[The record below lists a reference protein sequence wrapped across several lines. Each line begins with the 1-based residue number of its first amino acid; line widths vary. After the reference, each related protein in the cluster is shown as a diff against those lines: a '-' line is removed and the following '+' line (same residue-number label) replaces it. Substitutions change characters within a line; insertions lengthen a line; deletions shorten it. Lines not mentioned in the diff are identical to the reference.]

1 MWLSVQSVKPKATP
15 TPSAERRRGWQSDMR
30 VVGGGSLLA
39 GLLIGWLL
47 LGWWLVPVQWVN
59 AGPVQLN
66 PVYQTLWV
74 QMAAD
79 SYSVTLNEED
89 ARNRIGL
96 LQDQSEVALKRALGN
111 TQGSQ
116 QARIADLQV
125 VIENTPAKP
134 ATAAPAAANTSRGV
148 ILSAVVAVM
157 VLVGAGGFVAWSRMS
172 TPREAARREKVQPQV
187 RQLTPARVDTPARA
201 APAGAA
207 APNAPAADRSVE
219 RGPPIARFMTTYM
232 YGDDMYDDSFSI
244 DDANGDFLGECGV
257 GVCETIGV
265 GDPKKVAAFEV
276 WLFDK
281 NDVRTVT
288 KVLLSQSGFADN
300 TMRGRVTPKGDPAVA
315 KTGETLILETN
326 MLHVSVRVVDM
337 NYGSGPLPPETF
349 FNTLTVELTAWKKK

>member
-1 MWLSVQSVKPKATP
+1 MWLSVQSVKPKAARP
-15 TPSAERRRGWQSDMR
+15 PSAERSRAWLGDMR
-30 VVGGGSLLA
+30 IVIGGALLA
-39 GLLIGWLL
+39 GLLVGWML

-96 LQDQSEVALKRALGN
+96 LQEQSANALKRALGN

-125 VIENTPAKP
+125 VIENAPAKP
-134 ATAAPAAANTSRGV
+134 AANASASAAISMGVVLPAV
-148 ILSAVVAVM
+148 LAVM
-157 VLVGAGGFVAWSRMS
+157 VLVGAVGFVAWSRMRV
-172 TPREAARREKVQPQV
+172 PREAARREKVQPQV
-187 RQLTPARVDTPARA
+187 RQLTPVKADPPPPVVAS
-201 APAGAA
+201 APST
-207 APNAPAADRSVE
+207 DRTVE
-219 RGPPIARFMTTYM
+219 RGAPIARFMTTYM
-232 YGDDMYDDSFSI
+232 FGDDTYDDSFSI

-288 KVLLSQSGFADN
+288 KVLLSQSGYADN
-300 TMRGRVTPKGDPAVA
+300 GMRGRVAPKGDPVVA
-315 KTGETLILETN
+315 KTGETTILETN

>member
-1 MWLSVQSVKPKATP
+1 MWLSVQSVKPKAARP
-15 TPSAERRRGWQSDMR
+15 PSAERSRAWLGDMR
-30 VVGGGSLLA
+30 IVIGGALLA
-39 GLLIGWLL
+39 GLLVGWML

-96 LQDQSEVALKRALGN
+96 LQEQSANALKRALGN

-125 VIENTPAKP
+125 VIENAPAKP
-134 ATAAPAAANTSRGV
+134 AANASASAAISMGVVLPAV
-148 ILSAVVAVM
+148 LAVM
-157 VLVGAGGFVAWSRMS
+157 VLVGAVGFVAWSRMRV
-172 TPREAARREKVQPQV
+172 PREAARREKVQPQV
-187 RQLTPARVDTPARA
+187 RQLTPVKADPPPPVVAS
-201 APAGAA
+201 APST
-207 APNAPAADRSVE
+207 DRTVE
-219 RGPPIARFMTTYM
+219 RGAPIARFMTTYM
-232 YGDDMYDDSFSI
+232 FGDDTYDDSFSI

-288 KVLLSQSGFADN
+288 
-300 TMRGRVTPKGDPAVA
+300 
-315 KTGETLILETN
+315 
-326 MLHVSVRVVDM
+326 
-337 NYGSGPLPPETF
+337 
-349 FNTLTVELTAWKKK
+349 